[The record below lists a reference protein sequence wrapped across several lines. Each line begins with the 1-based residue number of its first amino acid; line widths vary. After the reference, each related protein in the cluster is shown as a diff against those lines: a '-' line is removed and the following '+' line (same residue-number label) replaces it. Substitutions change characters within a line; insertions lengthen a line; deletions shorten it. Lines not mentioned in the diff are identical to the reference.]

1 MMRFNLNRHPEP
13 GVWSRLL
20 LQAKRAHS
28 LTKDPTSTALR
39 GAVDAMRLEQ
49 RKEGLALGLTM
60 CEYDDCPHAAA
71 NVWVRTP
78 ADLKS
83 MRRKYKGQWLVGQP
97 EVIHCAVHTSQRY
110 AVKYQPLE
118 TIAARRAA

>member
-1 MMRFNLNRHPEP
+1 MTRFNIMRQPEP

-39 GAVDAMRLEQ
+39 NAVLAMKAEI
-49 RKEGLALGLTM
+49 RKEGLALWLTM

-78 ADLKS
+78 ADLKG
-83 MRRKYKGQWLVGQP
+83 MRRKYKGQALVGQP
-97 EVIHCAVHTSQRY
+97 QVIHCAIHTSQRY
-110 AVKYQPLE
+110 ADKYQPLE

>member
-1 MMRFNLNRHPEP
+1 MTRFNLMRQPDP

-20 LQAKRAHS
+20 MRAKLAHS
-28 LTKDPTSTALR
+28 LTKDAPSTALR
-39 GAVDAMRLEQ
+39 NAVLAMKAEI

-60 CEYDDCPHAAA
+60 CEYDDCAHAAA

-78 ADLKS
+78 KDLKG

-97 EVIHCAVHTSQRY
+97 EVIHCAIHTSQRY
-110 AVKYQPLE
+110 AVKYQPFDPVA
-118 TIAARRAA
+118 TRRAA

>member
-1 MMRFNLNRHPEP
+1 MTNDRT
-13 GVWSRLL
+13 
-20 LQAKRAHS
+20 A
-28 LTKDPTSTALR
+28 TALT
-39 GAVDAMRLEQ
+39 GAVIAMRLEQ
-49 RKEGLALGLTM
+49 RKEGLALGLAM

-78 ADLKS
+78 ADLKG

-118 TIAARRAA
+118 TLAARRAA